1 MPLVNLGFSGN
12 GLLEQAVFGLLSEI
26 PARLFIID
34 CTANMRGR
42 FKTQIVP
49 RLVGGVKCLRSRSSS
64 PILIVEHAGQMYSH
78 TNESVGLD
86 VRSTNAELRKGYEQL
101 VREGVPGL
109 YYLSKEEIALAE
121 DAQTD
126 GLHASD
132 LGMAQYARA
141 FIKKIRQILSL
152 Q

>member
-49 RLVGGVKCLRSRSSS
+49 RLVGGVKCFRSRSPS
-64 PILIVEHAGQMYSH
+64 PILIVEHAGQMHSH

-109 YYLSKEEIALAE
+109 YYLSK
-121 DAQTD
+121 
-126 GLHASD
+126 
-132 LGMAQYARA
+132 
-141 FIKKIRQILSL
+141 
-152 Q
+152 